1 MRTFWRGRIGTHK
14 SLVHAGFAQ
23 LKSRY
28 TDPVRQFCDGTLIE
42 KLGALCR
49 NYTYIQYVAIYIG
62 LVRESLTNEKK
73 SGSRLA
79 FVYFVQT
86 GQAQ

>member
-1 MRTFWRGRIGTHK
+1 MGKIVPDRPY
-14 SLVHAGFAQ
+14 AANFA
-23 LKSRY
+23 LRFY
-28 TDPVRQFCDGTLIE
+28 DDTLIE
-42 KLGALCR
+42 KLDAPCR

-73 SGSRLA
+73 SGGRLA